1 MEQCIKMK
9 KIYRLKSDL
18 TNSCSFIE
26 VYSKEQESII
36 GRAMRQRWQ
45 KFGHIYTPITLKQC
59 RSDTGKKNFQFDF
72 SSMLSPFFVF
82 SEAALI
88 ALEDILLP
96 RGQVLPVITKSKKKK
111 FYGYYPTNSLPG
123 CFDEKKSEYTVA
135 ERGLMVDRPV
145 LKAKNITDDYLFTID
160 ETMRWVFITDKFKQR
175 VEEAGLLAF
184 DFSWEIPTS

>member
-1 MEQCIKMK
+1 MGESIKVN
-9 KIYRLKSDL
+9 KIYSFESDV
-18 TNSCSFIE
+18 TNFCSFIE
-26 VYSKEQESII
+26 EYPKEQESVI
-36 GRAMRQRWQ
+36 GRAMSQ
-45 KFGHIYTPITLKQC
+45 KWRGFGDSYTPITLKQC

-72 SSMLSPFFVF
+72 SSMLSPFLVF
-82 SEAALI
+82 SENSII

-96 RGQVLPVITKSKKKK
+96 RGQVLPVITESKKKK
-111 FYGYYPTNSLPG
+111 FFGYYPTNSLSG
-123 CFDEKKSEYTVA
+123 CFDEDRSKYRVA

-160 ETMRWVFITDKFKQR
+160 ETMRWVFVTEKFKQR

>member
-1 MEQCIKMK
+1 
-9 KIYRLKSDL
+9 
-18 TNSCSFIE
+18 
-26 VYSKEQESII
+26 
-36 GRAMRQRWQ
+36 
-45 KFGHIYTPITLKQC
+45 
-59 RSDTGKKNFQFDF
+59 
-72 SSMLSPFFVF
+72 MLSPFFVF